1 MDFPSGYN
9 FKLRG
14 ADTWGIIGEAAPRIG
29 VPATEG
35 RGLSALLEAEP
46 FPLDLLKTNKASI
59 RLIVKANKQNANAV
73 M

>member
-1 MDFPSGYN
+1 MGHN
-9 FKLRG
+9 
-14 ADTWGIIGEAAPRIG
+14 GEAAPRIG

-46 FPLDLLKTNKASI
+46 VPLALLKTNKASI

>member
-1 MDFPSGYN
+1 MVAPN
-9 FKLRG
+9 FKLSG
-14 ADTWGIIGEAAPRIG
+14 ADTWGIIGEAAPRVC

-46 FPLDLLKTNKASI
+46 VPLALLKTNKASI
-59 RLIVKANKQNANAV
+59 RLIVKANKQNASAV

>member
-1 MDFPSGYN
+1 VGHN
-9 FKLRG
+9 G
-14 ADTWGIIGEAAPRIG
+14 AAAPRIG

-46 FPLDLLKTNKASI
+46 VPLALLKTVEASI
-59 RLIVKANKQNANAV
+59 RLIAKANKQNASAV

>member
-1 MDFPSGYN
+1 MVAPN

-46 FPLDLLKTNKASI
+46 VPLALLKTNKASI

>member
-1 MDFPSGYN
+1 MTPN

-35 RGLSALLEAEP
+35 SGLSALLEAEP
-46 FPLDLLKTNKASI
+46 VPLALLKTNKASI
-59 RLIVKANKQNANAV
+59 RLIVKANKQNASAV
-73 M
+73 MLLI